1 LTQEK
6 VDLDA
11 LVDDYKQP
19 EKKADDR
26 LTILETRQAEQD
38 QKTANTAAKQEY
50 DTAIGDNVSFIKEG
64 SEIKHSDTVIKG
76 LVKTLAEEDPKFVD
90 AYNNRSKNPD
100 AYKAAQEGLRDKV
113 KEELIIDPSA
123 AKVVQAHLAADGHS
137 NNEPDA
143 GRTREGK
150 TDKEILS
157 MTDQE
162 FEEECASLE

>member
-1 LTQEK
+1 MTQEK

-11 LVDDYKQP
+11 LVEDYKQP

-38 QKTANTAAKQEY
+38 QKAVNTAAKQEY
-50 DTAIGDNVSFIKEG
+50 DTAISDNVSFIKDG

-76 LVKTLAEEDPKFVD
+76 LVKTLAEEDPVFVN
-90 AYNNRSKNPD
+90 AYNDRIKNPD

-113 KEELIIDPSA
+113 KEELTIDPSA

-143 GRTREGK
+143 SKTREGK
-150 TDKEILS
+150 TDAEIAAMSDL
-157 MTDQE
+157 E
-162 FEEECASLE
+162 FEEECASLR